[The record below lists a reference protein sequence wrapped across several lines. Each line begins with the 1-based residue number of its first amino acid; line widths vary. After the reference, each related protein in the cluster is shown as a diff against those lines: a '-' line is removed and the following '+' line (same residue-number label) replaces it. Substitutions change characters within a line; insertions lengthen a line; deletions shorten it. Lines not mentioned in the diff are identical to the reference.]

1 MRILRNVLLMVF
13 PLLIMINLYRFVFY
27 SDEYTFR
34 GLSFLHE
41 NLQSFP
47 GLDLTF
53 KMIEELQLL
62 GTEISNMEVNS
73 IFDIAKLVQA
83 IFELIGRAVGI
94 PIIIV
99 VNVCM
104 NLWWFIH
111 TMFIA

>member
-1 MRILRNVLLMVF
+1 MVF

-47 GLDLTF
+47 GLDITF
-53 KMIEELQLL
+53 KVIEQVQLL
-62 GTEISNMEVNS
+62 GTEVANTKIDNVVDVFNAVRQIFRLLS
-73 IFDIAKLVQA
+73 IAIAVP
-83 IFELIGRAVGI
+83 FTLI
-94 PIIIV
+94 
-99 VNVCM
+99 VNVFM